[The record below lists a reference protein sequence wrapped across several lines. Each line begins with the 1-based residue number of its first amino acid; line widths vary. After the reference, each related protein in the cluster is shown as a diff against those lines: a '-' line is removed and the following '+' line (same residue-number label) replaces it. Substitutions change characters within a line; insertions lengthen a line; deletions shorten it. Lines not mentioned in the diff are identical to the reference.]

1 MTYINKDEL
10 LNSLTEQDIIDI
22 CTELGDGEYK
32 KDSNGNLMF
41 NTCICHGGDSKGKL
55 IYYPNPN
62 TELYPNHKT
71 PVFHCFTCAT
81 TSDCVGLVI
90 RSKRLQGINLSW
102 YQALR
107 WIAKFTNHLPDDFEQ
122 DKPVEKIEKID
133 DWAWMRKIMEVTN
146 RRKKAIPH
154 LKVIPETYL
163 ECFTYL
169 PHEVWLNDGVQPEA
183 FDRFEIGYYAESNQI
198 TIPHRDLQGQ
208 LIGIRGRYLDQEDID
223 NIGKYVPIKLNGHI
237 LSHSLGSVL
246 YGAWVTKDKIKECR
260 KALVVEGEKSCLKAY
275 SMFHDNSY
283 VVATCG
289 SSISLT
295 HQKILLNEL
304 GIEELIY
311 MPDKDYKGDH
321 DSFAAEAWFQKQKKK
336 LAPFVPY
343 CKVYLMADVDDTWD
357 YKSNAFDFNDKDK
370 FIEEY
375 DKKILITMD
384 DLKH

>member
-1 MTYINKDEL
+1 MNYIDKNTL
-10 LNSLTEQDIIDI
+10 INSLSDEEVIKV
-22 CTELGDGEYK
+22 CEELGSNQYRRDN
-32 KDSNGNLMF
+32 NGNLCF
-41 NTCICHGGDSKGKL
+41 NTCICHEKGDSPYKL
-55 IYYPNPN
+55 IYYRNSN
-62 TELYPNHKT
+62 NNDYHT
-71 PVFHCFTCAT
+71 PIFHCYTCGTTMDIVQLIIRAMCIKGKTFTWYKALNWLGVFT
-81 TSDCVGLVI
+81 GRINEVLEE
-90 RSKRLQGINLSW
+90 SKNNTISKIN
-102 YQALR
+102 
-107 WIAKFTNHLPDDFEQ
+107 DFDWMQ
-122 DKPVEKIEKID
+122 PIID
-133 DWAWMRKIMEVTN
+133 VQNKRKRNV
-146 RRKKAIPH
+146 PH
-154 LKVIPETYL
+154 LKTIPETYL
-163 ECFTYL
+163 ECFTYI
-169 PHEVWLNDGVQPEA
+169 PHEEWLNDGV
-183 FDRFEIGYYAESNQI
+183 DRISMSRYEIGYFSLTNQI
-198 TIPHRDLQGQ
+198 TIPHRDINGELV
-208 LIGIRGRYLDQEDID
+208 GIRGRYLDQEDID

-311 MPDKDYKGDH
+311 MPDKDYKGEH

-384 DLKH
+384 DLKQ